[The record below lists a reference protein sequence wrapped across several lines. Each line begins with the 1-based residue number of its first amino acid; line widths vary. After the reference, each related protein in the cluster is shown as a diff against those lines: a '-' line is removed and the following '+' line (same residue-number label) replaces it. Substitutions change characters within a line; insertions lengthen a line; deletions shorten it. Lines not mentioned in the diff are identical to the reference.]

1 MEETKLGKITKVSFG
16 HGGYQ
21 DAMLGIHFTFEG
33 KGFGVSDTKSTWDSE
48 LIECSERCQW
58 SEEDRTEQYGE
69 IMRFI
74 SKLLKDAKVSD
85 ISRLNGKPVEVTFED
100 HTLRS
105 WRILT
110 EVI

>member
-1 MEETKLGKITKVSFG
+1 MERKELGKITKVSFG

-21 DAMLGIHFTFEG
+21 GAMLGIHFTLESG
-33 KGFGVSDTKSTWDSE
+33 ARGVCDTKSTWDSE

-58 SEEDRTEQYGE
+58 TEEDRTENYAE
-69 IMRFI
+69 IMRYV

-85 ISRLNGKPVEVTFED
+85 ISDLQGIPVEITTEAN
-100 HTLRS
+100 TLKR

>member
-1 MEETKLGKITKVSFG
+1 MEKKLGKITKVSFG

-21 DAMLGIHFTFEG
+21 GAMLGIHFTLESG
-33 KGFGVSDTKSTWDSE
+33 CRGVCDTKSTWDSE
-48 LIECSERCQW
+48 LIECTEYCKW
-58 SEEDRTEQYGE
+58 TEEERTETYAE
-69 IMRFI
+69 IMRYV

-85 ISRLNGKPVEVTFED
+85 ISRLNGKPVEITFEGN
-100 HTLRS
+100 TLKG